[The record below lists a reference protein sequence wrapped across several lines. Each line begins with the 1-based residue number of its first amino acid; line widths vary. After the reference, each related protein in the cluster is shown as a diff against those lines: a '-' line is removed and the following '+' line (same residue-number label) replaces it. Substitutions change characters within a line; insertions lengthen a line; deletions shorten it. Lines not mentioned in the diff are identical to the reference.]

1 MQISIKSPTR
11 VDFAGGTLDCWP
23 LYLLFDHCVTINL
36 SVSIFTYVDLTPRT
50 DREIHIEVADLGLSK
65 VYSHLEEFFEDRDE
79 RLALV
84 RRHLEF
90 WKPQKGFHLKT
101 RSESPVGGGLG
112 GSSSMCI
119 GLLKAFSQ
127 WLGDSAGKAE
137 TILRAS
143 NIEAQILK
151 MPTGTQDYY
160 PAYEAGLHVIQYG
173 PWGARDE
180 CIPFPKNEFSDRMF
194 LVYTGKPHHSGMNNW
209 QVIKAALEGD
219 SSVLAGLKNLRKVA
233 FDLETACRKGE
244 WEKLPDLFNRE
255 FEHRVA
261 LSPAFTCPE
270 IESLKEVVLS
280 SGGEAVKIC
289 GAGGGGCVMVWTP
302 PSKKQQVWA
311 ECERKGFKV
320 LNVTPVAETK

>member
-1 MQISIKSPTR
+1 LRYLVQSPTR
-11 VDFAGGTLDCWP
+11 VDLAGGTLDCWP

-36 SVSIFTYVDLTPRT
+36 SVSIFTFVDLTPRA
-50 DREIHIEVADLGLSK
+50 DKEIHLEVQDLGLNK
-65 VYSHLEEFFEDRDE
+65 IYPDLEAFFADHDE
-79 RLALV
+79 RLGLV

-90 WKPQKGFHLKT
+90 WKPAKGFHLKT

-127 WLGDSAGKAE
+127 WMGHESNKAE
-137 TILRAS
+137 TILWAS

-160 PAYEAGLHVIQYG
+160 PAYEAGLHLIHYG

-180 CIPFPKNEFSDRMF
+180 LINFPLKDFRERMF

-209 QVIKAALEGD
+209 QVIKGALD
-219 SSVLAGLKNLRKVA
+219 RDPAVLKGLANLRQVA
-233 FDLETACRKGE
+233 LDLEKACRSGQ
-244 WEKLPDLFNRE
+244 WESLPELFNRE

-270 IESLKEVVLS
+270 IESLKEVVLR
-280 SGGEAVKIC
+280 SGGQAVKIC
-289 GAGGGGCVMVWTP
+289 GAGGGGCVMVWSP
-302 PSKKQQVWA
+302 PEKKQQVLS
-311 ECERKGFKV
+311 ECQKSGYQV
-320 LNVTPVAETK
+320 LNASPVVV